1 MKTKDTKG
9 PLQTR
14 WAKEVLPANALPKY
28 PRPQMVRNDWLN
40 LNGLW
45 EYEITDA
52 NEKQP
57 EVFSAKIL
65 VPYPI
70 ESSLSGVRKQLKPQ
84 ERLWYKRHFIIPKR
98 WTGKRILLHFGA
110 VDWQATVYVNG
121 HNLGTHQGG
130 YDAFTFDITDVL
142 KPDGSQAVVVK
153 VYDPKAMQVAKE
165 HYLKDLEGVC
175 YCENKYDALDNS
187 DGLILIT
194 EWPEFRSPDFAMIK
208 NKLKTPII
216 FDGRNQYNVE
226 ELEQIGFEYYQI
238 GKSNK

>member
-1 MKTKDTKG
+1 MKTKATKV

-84 ERLWYKRHFIIPKR
+84 ERLWYKRHFIIPKH

-153 VYDPKAMQVAKE
+153 VYDPTDFGLANPLKAPRQP
-165 HYLKDLEGVC
+165 H
-175 YCENKYDALDNS
+175 
-187 DGLILIT
+187 
-194 EWPEFRSPDFAMIK
+194 
-208 NKLKTPII
+208 
-216 FDGRNQYNVE
+216 
-226 ELEQIGFEYYQI
+226 
-238 GKSNK
+238 GKQLSRD